1 MAFPQ
6 RDIDDE
12 YGHDVDDEDIIKQLK
27 SEKVY
32 NRFKFDIGILLR
44 GEKEN
49 IINTFK
55 LVVRSAQPKE
65 RKSIAKLLNA
75 NKGKFRVDV
84 YGRPD
89 IYDFENAPDYQIDE
103 ILETNAY
110 NEPIKNIEQFLRCYD
125 RLPVA
130 QTLEELKYSPS
141 FISSSSDAQKEE
153 ILAKQTPYADFI
165 RDRSRAFNVP
175 PRPRP
180 RPRELELPAHMLSED
195 GGGRRRRRK
204 TKKSKRRSRKTRRR
218 HK

>member
-6 RDIDDE
+6 RRIDEE
-12 YGHDVDDEDIIKQLK
+12 YGHHVDDEDIIEQLK

-32 NRFKFDIGILLR
+32 NRFKFDIGILLG
-44 GEKEN
+44 GEKN

-55 LVVRSAQPKE
+55 LVVKNAQPKE

-75 NKGKFRVDV
+75 NKGKFRVDE

-89 IYDFENAPDYQIDE
+89 IYNFENAQDYQINE

-110 NEPIKNIEQFLRCYD
+110 NEPIKNIEQFLRCYY

-130 QTLEELKYSPS
+130 QTLEELGYGPS
-141 FISSSSDAQKEE
+141 FISSSPDAVKEK
-153 ILAKQTPYADFI
+153 ILADQTPE
-165 RDRSRAFNVP
+165 NTKK
-175 PRPRP
+175 
-180 RPRELELPAHMLSED
+180 
-195 GGGRRRRRK
+195 GGRRRK
-204 TKKSKRRSRKTRRR
+204 TKKSKRRARSTRSARKTRRR